1 MLASSRRKPVT
12 NQCELDASG
21 DDTERSSRVG
31 RRTRSLIDRHH
42 SGWIL
47 GDTRMIKRLVT
58 GIAILTVA
66 AGPVFAQAT
75 APTAPARPAAP
86 ATAPAPAAAQPARP
100 ATPAAAQPAAAVR
113 KININTATA
122 AELDTLKGIGDARA
136 KKIIEERA
144 KAKFRNFDDLVK
156 RNILP
161 ANVEAE
167 IKDKISF

>member
-1 MLASSRRKPVT
+1 
-12 NQCELDASG
+12 
-21 DDTERSSRVG
+21 
-31 RRTRSLIDRHH
+31 
-42 SGWIL
+42 
-47 GDTRMIKRLVT
+47 MIKRLVI
-58 GIAILTVA
+58 GIAILAVA

-75 APTAPARPAAP
+75 APAAPTAPARPAAP

-100 ATPAAAQPAAAVR
+100 ATPAAAQPAAVR

-144 KAKFRNFDDLVK
+144 KTKFRNFDDLVK

>member
-1 MLASSRRKPVT
+1 
-12 NQCELDASG
+12 
-21 DDTERSSRVG
+21 
-31 RRTRSLIDRHH
+31 
-42 SGWIL
+42 
-47 GDTRMIKRLVT
+47 MIKRLVT
-58 GIAILTVA
+58 GVAILAVA

-75 APTAPARPAAP
+75 APAAPTAPARPAAP

-100 ATPAAAQPAAAVR
+100 ATPAAAQPAAVR

-144 KAKFRNFDDLVK
+144 KTKFRNFDDLVK